1 MGLFYSS
8 SAKEDAERLKHVLIA
23 DKHFNPSQ
31 IKQVIK
37 SDFFHILKNY
47 AKVSSDDIYIDIEVN
62 QDGSYHLKLDAIA
75 KDLKIF
81 GALPDDYS

>member
-8 SAKEDAERLKHVLIA
+8 NAKEDAERLKHVLIA
-23 DKHFNPSQ
+23 DKHFNPER

-37 SDFFHILKNY
+37 SDFYDLLKNY
-47 AKVSSDDIYIDIEVN
+47 AKVSSDDIYIDIEIN
-62 QDGSYHLKLDAIA
+62 QDGSYHLRIDAIA

-81 GALPDDYS
+81 GAIPDDYN

>member
-8 SAKEDAERLKHVLIA
+8 NAKEDAERLKHVLIA

-37 SDFFHILKNY
+37 SDIFSILKNY
-47 AKVSSDDIYIDIEVN
+47 AKISSDEIYVDITINE
-62 QDGSYHLKLDAIA
+62 DGSYHLRVDAVA

-81 GALPDDYS
+81 GSLPDDYS